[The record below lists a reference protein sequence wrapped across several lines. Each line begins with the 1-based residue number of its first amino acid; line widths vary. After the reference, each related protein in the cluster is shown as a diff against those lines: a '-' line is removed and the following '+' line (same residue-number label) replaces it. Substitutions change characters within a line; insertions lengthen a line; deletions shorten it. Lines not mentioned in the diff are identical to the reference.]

1 MAHPH
6 TAASEMIA
14 ELQHPQYGTLK
25 TMRQP
30 INFDGNYFHLKDAW
44 SHPAPD
50 PPPRI
55 IIGGEKPAHLQLVSH
70 VLVQYGNCRCELVEL
85 RRLEHACDGAIAL
98 ITGRP
103 IAAVDALFAP
113 LQLPVAGVHGFERR
127 NAQGHY
133 FRPGFVGA
141 GLSYLRSEVTALAQA
156 LPGVLLEDKGCAFA
170 LHYRQAPNL
179 EETIR
184 LRLARLVSAALPAFE
199 LLDGDHVVEVKP
211 IEHDKSTAIEAFMQ
225 EDPFAGRM
233 PVFIGDDTTDL
244 DGFVAM
250 KRFNGLAI
258 AVGSRIPGERRLA
271 SPRDVRA
278 WLESLLAA

>member
-1 MAHPH
+1 MMNSRSTSNDSGQFTRPAP
-6 TAASEMIA
+6 
-14 ELQHPQYGTLK
+14 PQAPWCLFLDIDGTLLDIAP
-25 TMRQP
+25 TP
-30 INFDGNYFHLKDAW
+30 DA
-44 SHPAPD
+44 
-50 PPPRI
+50 
-55 IIGGEKPAHLQLVSH
+55 VS
-70 VLVQYGNCRCELVEL
+70 VDATLLNLL
-85 RRLEHACDGAIAL
+85 RRLERACDGAIAL

-179 EETIR
+179 EDTVR

-271 SPRDVRA
+271 GPRDVRA

>member
-1 MAHPH
+1 MTHSQSTSKDSGQWMRPAP
-6 TAASEMIA
+6 
-14 ELQHPQYGTLK
+14 PQSPWCLFLDIDGTLLDIAP
-25 TMRQP
+25 TP
-30 INFDGNYFHLKDAW
+30 DAVNVD
-44 SHPAPD
+44 A
-50 PPPRI
+50 
-55 IIGGEKPAHLQLVSH
+55 KLLN
-70 VLVQYGNCRCELVEL
+70 LL
-85 RRLEHACDGAIAL
+85 RRLERACDGAIAL

-141 GLSYLRSEVTALAQA
+141 GLSYLRSEVTALAQS
-156 LPGVLLEDKGCAFA
+156 LHGVLLEDKGCAFA
-170 LHYRQAPNL
+170 VHYRQAPNL

-199 LLDGDHVVEVKP
+199 LLDGDHVVEIKP
-211 IEHDKSTAIEAFMQ
+211 VEHDKATAIEAFMQ
-225 EDPFAGRM
+225 EEPFNGRT

-244 DGFVAM
+244 DGFAAM

-271 SPRDVRA
+271 GPRDVRA
-278 WLESLLAA
+278 WLEGLLVS